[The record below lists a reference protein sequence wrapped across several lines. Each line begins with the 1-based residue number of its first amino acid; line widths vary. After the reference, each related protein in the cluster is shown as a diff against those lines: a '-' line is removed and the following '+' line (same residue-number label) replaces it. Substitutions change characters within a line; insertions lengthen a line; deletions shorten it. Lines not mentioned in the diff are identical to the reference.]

1 MTDSTDDPVA
11 GLCKAIGHVFAHP
24 ELLETALTHASA
36 SGDDPSR
43 TYERLE
49 FLGDRV
55 LGLSLADRLM
65 AEFPTEEEGDL
76 ARRHAHL
83 VSRVSLA
90 VLSRGLDLSAA
101 IRMSSGEAAAGTRDS
116 DTVLADCLEAV
127 LGAIYLDAGFDAA
140 SSIIGTL
147 WSDLI
152 TSDTAPPTDAKT
164 MLQQWAQAHGKGLPV
179 YRETAREGPA
189 HAPLFTVEVCIL
201 DVPAAAGQ
209 GGSKQAAEQQAAG
222 QLLAAIPEIEQS

>member
-1 MTDSTDDPVA
+1 MPDDPAA
-11 GLCKAIGHVFAHP
+11 GLCQALGHAFARP

-36 SGDDPSR
+36 AGDDPSR

-65 AEFPTEEEGDL
+65 VAFPGEVEGDL

-83 VSRVSLA
+83 VSRVTLA
-90 VLSRGLDLSAA
+90 EVARLLDLGAA
-101 IRMSSGEAAAGTRDS
+101 IRMSTGEAAAGTRDS
-116 DTVLADCLEAV
+116 DTVLADCLEGV

-140 SSIIGTL
+140 SRIIGIL
-147 WSDLI
+147 WGDMI
-152 TSDTAPPTDAKT
+152 ATGAAPPTDAKT
-164 MLQQWAQAHGKGLPV
+164 SLQQWAQARGMGIPV
-179 YRETAREGPA
+179 YRETDREGPA
-189 HAPLFTVEVCIL
+189 HAPLFTVEVCIKGIA
-201 DVPAAAGQ
+201 PATGR

-222 QLLAAIPEIEQS
+222 RLLAAVPEGDQP